1 MADITAKM
9 VASLR
14 KRTGCGMMDCKKAL
28 IENDGD
34 EEKAIDWLRQKG
46 LARAAKRADREAT
59 EGVLALHLSD
69 DASVAAVVQLASE
82 TDFVAKNEEFI
93 AYANAAAELIAGNA
107 DLADEAKLREQAHPS
122 GGTFGSVLDDLT
134 NKLGENLGIGKL
146 SRFTADNGWVGGY
159 VHGNGKLAA
168 VVTLAWDGDG
178 KPDAPPEG
186 LGKDIGMQIVARAP
200 LALRRE
206 DVPADEV
213 EREKAVYMSS
223 EALQKKPE
231 NIRGKIVEGQ
241 INKWFAEQVLLEQP
255 FVKDDKQSVAT
266 HVSQAG
272 EGKVT
277 IAAYERFAIG
287 G

>member
-1 MADITAKM
+1 
-9 VASLR
+9 
-14 KRTGCGMMDCKKAL
+14 MMDCKKAL
-28 IENDGD
+28 VENGGD

-46 LARAAKRADREAT
+46 LARAAKRADREAS

-69 DASVAAVVQLASE
+69 DRSAAAVVQLVSE
-82 TDFVAKNEEFI
+82 TDFVARNDEFI
-93 AYANAAAELIAGNA
+93 AYANAAAALICA
-107 DLADEAKLREQAHPS
+107 DAALTDEAKLREATHPA
-122 GGTFGSVLDDLT
+122 GGTFGSVLEQMT
-134 NKLGENLGIGKL
+134 NTLGENLGIAKL
-146 SRFTADNGWVGGY
+146 SRFAADSGWVDGY
-159 VHGNGKLAA
+159 VHGNSKLAA
-168 VVTLAWDGDG
+168 VVTLAWEGDG
-178 KPDAPPEG
+178 KPALPPEG
-186 LGKDIGMQIVARAP
+186 LGKDVGMQIVARAP

-206 DVPADEV
+206 DVPAAEV
-213 EREKAVYMSS
+213 EREKAVYLSA

-241 INKWFAEQVLLEQP
+241 LSKWFAEMVLLEQA

-272 EGKVT
+272 EGKIT